1 MVQGTYAKG
10 INITWSNMNNLL
22 ELAEQAVKNK
32 FNVSAPVEKKAEAEK
47 KSPHLA
53 VTSIDQGGA
62 ANGRNTPLLLKATVN
77 NEEFDLF
84 CKSMTNE
91 ETLLALFNFIKNS
104 DEKLLNTIIKKG
116 KK

>member
-1 MVQGTYAKG
+1 HKL
-10 INITWSNMNNLL
+10 TWGNMDNLL
-22 ELAEQAVKNK
+22 DFAEQAVKNK

-77 NEEFDLF
+77 NEEFNLF

-91 ETLLALFNFIKNS
+91 ETLLDLYKIVKSDKQLLKNI
-104 DEKLLNTIIKKG
+104 IIKGNK
-116 KK
+116 